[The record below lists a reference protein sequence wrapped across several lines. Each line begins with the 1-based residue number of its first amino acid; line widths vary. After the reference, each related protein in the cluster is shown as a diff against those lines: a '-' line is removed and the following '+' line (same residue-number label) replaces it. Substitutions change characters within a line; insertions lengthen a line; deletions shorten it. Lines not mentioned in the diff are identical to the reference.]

1 MNMRGSCSPIK
12 EGEYTEEKLLLETI
26 KRNIVKL
33 LAVYETWKKRVKEW
47 IKDSEKPET
56 SEPRAGKKGGRLH
69 NPWASRDNKIKELE
83 AENRKL
89 KAEIKELKGSGG
101 AVSTSTVGAHDEEA
115 SIQLEQEGKK
125 T

>member
-1 MNMRGSCSPIK
+1 MKYSK
-12 EGEYTEEKLLLETI
+12 
-26 KRNIVKL
+26 
-33 LAVYETWKKRVKEW
+33 
-47 IKDSEKPET
+47 KPEN